1 MRTRIARFPLR
12 LISLAILAAVVS
24 TFCACSSEESDPCDD
39 TKKTEIEPLFRITWH
54 ITSALGDPYNGV
66 VTVTSEKHY
75 CDKTVKGHF
84 VFDGTAVDGYYT
96 GPTTQ
101 YKLANTKDYV
111 FYQITTG
118 SSVFVHN
125 YYYNEAFQMMELIDL
140 SLYVQDTIECTIPLP

>member
-1 MRTRIARFPLR
+1 MRAPTRRIPYRIVALV
-12 LISLAILAAVVS
+12 LLAAIAS
-24 TFCACSSEESDPCDD
+24 GLCACGTEESDACDE
-39 TKKTEIEPLFRITWH
+39 TKKETIEPYFRITWH
-54 ITSALGDPYNGV
+54 ITSALGDPYNGS
-66 VTVTSEKHY
+66 VTVTSQKHY
-75 CDKTVKGHF
+75 CDKTVKGTF

-101 YKLANTKDYV
+101 YKLANSKDYV

-125 YYYNEAFQMMELIDL
+125 YYYAEAFQKMELIDL